1 MIRLKSLLPIMP
13 VAGKRVIVRVDYNV
27 PLADGHIACDLRLR
41 ATLPTIQTILDKD
54 GKVILLTHMGRPHEF
69 DPKLSTQILLPWFE
83 QQGFSIEFA
92 SDLQAAY
99 QKSLHSTANIIMVEN
114 LRFFPGEKAH
124 SAAFAQEL
132 ERLGDAYVDDAFALI
147 HEADTSMTLLAELF
161 PMEKR
166 SIGLLMEH
174 EITTLNKLIEN
185 PKKPFVLI
193 VGGNKIEE
201 KTALIR
207 NLAKHSDT
215 ILLCPAI
222 VFSYLRSLG
231 KNVGSSLIDET
242 SIELWNNLSTTATQ
256 NEVKIVTPIDYLVAK
271 NDLRGEL
278 RVIKADGFQH
288 DDVGI
293 TIGPETTKLYCQ
305 TIKYAQTAL
314 YNGLTGIIE
323 RPETLQATK
332 EIFNAM
338 ATVHTSIIGGGDSTA
353 AVELL
358 HIERGTLQL
367 CTGGGAMIAY
377 LAGQDL
383 PGLQPFLR

>member
-1 MIRLKSLLPIMP
+1 MP
-13 VAGKRVIVRVDYNV
+13 LTDKQVIVRVDYNV
-27 PLADGHIACDLRLR
+27 PLTDGHIISDLRLR
-41 ATLPTIQTILDKD
+41 ATLPTIQTILRKG

-69 DPKLSTQILLPWFE
+69 DPKLSTQLLAPWFE

-92 SDLQAAY
+92 SDLQTAY
-99 QKSLHSTANIIMVEN
+99 HKSIHSTVNIIMVEN

-124 SAAFAQEL
+124 SLAFAQEL
-132 ERLGDAYVDDAFALI
+132 ARLGDVYVDDAFALI

-161 PMEKR
+161 PKEKR
-166 SIGLLMEH
+166 SIGLLMEQ

-201 KTALIR
+201 KTALIT
-207 NLAKHSDT
+207 NLAQHIDT

-222 VFSYLRSLG
+222 VFSYLRALG
-231 KNVGSSLIDET
+231 KNVGTSLVDEK
-242 SIELWNNLSTTATQ
+242 SIELWNNLSTTAAQ
-256 NEVKIVTPIDYLVAK
+256 NDVKIVTPIDYLVAK
-271 NDLRGEL
+271 NDLTGEL
-278 RVIKADGFQH
+278 RVIQADEFKH

-305 TIKYAQTAL
+305 TIKNAQTAL
-314 YNGLTGIIE
+314 YNGLTGILE
-323 RPETLQATK
+323 RPQTLHATK
-332 EIFNAM
+332 EIFYAM
-338 ATVHTSIIGGGDSTA
+338 ATIPTSIVGGGDSTA
-353 AVELL
+353 AVEVL

-367 CTGGGAMIAY
+367 STGGGAMIAY
-377 LAGQDL
+377 LAGKDL